1 MTTATKKTKKRN
13 LLRCRLKLLQ
23 LTIHEFVN
31 FLPIFHF
38 VLFENRSF
46 VKLMSIKMIVN
57 NNTTA
62 ERKKLC
68 ICRAPT
74 RPQQTNNGEICLDF
88 SVCGLFVIFL
98 AYFIIYL
105 PVYVGHQS
113 VWSYVNHPHQC

>member
-1 MTTATKKTKKRN
+1 
-13 LLRCRLKLLQ
+13 
-23 LTIHEFVN
+23 
-31 FLPIFHF
+31 
-38 VLFENRSF
+38 
-46 VKLMSIKMIVN
+46 MIVN

-68 ICRAPT
+68 IRRAPT
-74 RPQQTNNGEICLDF
+74 RPQQTNKGEICLDF